1 MTEQFV
7 PMNKGENLPAA
18 ATSLETRAS
27 QELAKVLQD
36 GRVLQLMQ
44 YTATLHQLLPVTA
57 IENQSQYD
65 QVIDAFDSAKK
76 LINLV
81 EERRVEFVG
90 FPTKVVKL
98 INDMFKQIKGNVAI
112 AKDHFG
118 ALIEAKKQFDAA
130 VFKRAHEEAGPQEP
144 HVIEGEDGV
153 GVVDFDNTPPEPSNV
168 VTSARGAKTH
178 SRSDIE
184 VTIIDPVALLKVI
197 VSKNK
202 RYADINAAVG
212 ELVEIKIGPL
222 KRLIKEGKRR
232 SLPGVKIEQTS
243 KTV

>member
-7 PMNKGENLPAA
+7 PMNTGENLPAA
-18 ATSLETRAS
+18 ATPLETRAS

-98 INDMFKQIKGNVAI
+98 INDMFKQLKGNVAI

-144 HVIEGEDGV
+144 HVVQGEDGV

-168 VTSARGAKTH
+168 VTLS
-178 SRSDIE
+178 
-184 VTIIDPVALLKVI
+184 
-197 VSKNK
+197 
-202 RYADINAAVG
+202 
-212 ELVEIKIGPL
+212 
-222 KRLIKEGKRR
+222 LIH
-232 SLPGVKIEQTS
+232 I
-243 KTV
+243 